1 MNRIARRTFAC
12 ALPLVCAA
20 AVAFGQS
27 PAPAP
32 SPSPSPSAPA
42 AQPSGMAQQPNP
54 PDAAAQPAQQ
64 PPPGADAAQ
73 RPQQPEQPQQ
83 PQQPAAGGS
92 AAPGGPSAAPGAGAA
107 ATAAHGQ
114 AVAAYNEGIAALRTR
129 DVPGAIAKFEQASQL
144 DPQLAAAP
152 AVLAD
157 LYLSQHKPAEA
168 LAAADRALALEPG
181 KPHLMFDRYQA
192 LKGLGDKPR
201 AAQALEALAASKP
214 APDMARDVAVS
225 YYNEAADAAKDQ
237 KADAAIADLKRATE
251 VDRTL
256 EPAYQALANVYVA
269 SSSFHDAL
277 EVADRWVAAEPQ
289 SLAALQLRHDML
301 LKLKDPRVKEA
312 RAALD
317 SAKSAAAVPINQGT
331 ELYYANRIA
340 EATRVLASL
349 VQADPNNARAHY
361 LLGLCYAN
369 AGDSAHARAELQAVI
384 KLEPNDPD
392 AALSQQMLAEL
403 R

>member
-1 MNRIARRTFAC
+1 MNRLARRIFAC

-27 PAPAP
+27 SAPAPAP
-32 SPSPSPSAPA
+32 STSPSPSPAAPA
-42 AQPSGMAQQPNP
+42 APPSGVTQQP
-54 PDAAAQPAQQ
+54 DSAAQPAQPAPQ
-64 PPPGADAAQ
+64 TPPGAAAT
-73 RPQQPEQPQQ
+73 QQ
-83 PQQPAAGGS
+83 PQQPAAAGS
-92 AAPGGPSAAPGAGAA
+92 AAPGGPSAGAPATGAA
-107 ATAAHGQ
+107 ATAARAQ

-157 LYLSQHKPAEA
+157 LYLAQHKPAEA

-301 LKLKDPRVKEA
+301 VKLKDPHAKEA
-312 RAALD
+312 LAALG
-317 SAKSAAAVPINQGT
+317 SGKSAAAVPLNQGT

-340 EATRVLASL
+340 EATRVLAGL

-369 AGDSAHARAELQAVI
+369 AGDSAHARTELQAVI